1 MWGTPSLRGGTL
13 LVGNR
18 FAVGSERVRPEHAS
32 AAVVAE
38 VATRS
43 RAGDPA
49 SIVLLTGALASARD
63 ADEAG
68 SRAADLIRESLR
80 VDAEV
85 RIAQPDSAGRLRT
98 IWRDGAG
105 GPGAPGSRVA
115 RRTAYAH
122 RVATRVD
129 EPELGRRAAFFPLV
143 WRDRATGVLEVRAPI
158 AEMRGRRGVLGAIAA
173 QLAGVLAAL
182 AERAALERE
191 IEALEGF
198 AGLGRQLI
206 RAGRP
211 DAAIDRAVGA
221 LWRGVRRPVAIW
233 WADEDGARTFV
244 SVAGFNATDGA
255 DLIQRLRRVSP
266 IGVAPTAQE
275 RTELGSLFTD
285 AVRRQPEATTVR
297 ASDALVALVAGSG
310 PRLQV
315 CLETVGSLL
324 DDVLPLLSASARGA
338 GASSSLDVGLAWTA
352 HELRTPILGVKAAL
366 ETVAGRVDPPNA
378 VLQSSVRELEKLA
391 IETERILGWAAGRR
405 PLNRT
410 YVDVGELVQA
420 AVAAAGRP
428 DEIAVLVDGEASV
441 RAFVDATHLR
451 VAIANL
457 VRNAIRH
464 AGVGVTV
471 AVSSEGESF
480 RVSVRDRGPGVT
492 SADGDRIFE
501 PFVRGHASSG
511 AEGAGLGLFIARR
524 VVEAHGGRIW
534 VEPSDEGTGVAFHVQ
549 LPIDGRDLRRPA
561 S

>member
-1 MWGTPSLRGGTL
+1 M

-18 FAVGSERVRPEHAS
+18 FAVGSERLRPGDAS
-32 AAVVAE
+32 AAVTAQ

-43 RAGDPA
+43 RAADPA
-49 SIVLLTGALASARD
+49 TIVRLTGALASARD

-68 SRAADLIRESLR
+68 SRASDLIRESLR
-80 VDAEV
+80 AEADV

-98 IWRDGAG
+98 IWGDGAG
-105 GPGAPGSRVA
+105 GRGAPGSSTA

-122 RVATRVD
+122 RIATRVD

-143 WRDRATGVLEVRAPI
+143 WRDRATGVLEVRASI
-158 AEMRGRRGVLGAIAA
+158 DEMRGRRGVLGAIAA
-173 QLAGVLAAL
+173 QLAGVLAGL

-198 AGLGRQLI
+198 AGLGRQLL

-211 DAAIDRAVGA
+211 DAALDRAVGA
-221 LWRGVRRPVAIW
+221 LWRGIRRPVAIW
-233 WADEDGARTFV
+233 WADEDDARTLV
-244 SVAGFNATDGA
+244 SVSGFKTADGA
-255 DLIQRLRRVSP
+255 DLIQGLRRVAP
-266 IGVAPTAQE
+266 IGRAPTSQE
-275 RTELGSLFTD
+275 RVELGNLFAN
-285 AVRRQPEATTVR
+285 AVRRPRDAITVR
-297 ASDALVALVAGSG
+297 VSDALVALVAGRG
-310 PRLQV
+310 PRVQAR
-315 CLETVGSLL
+315 LETVGSLL
-324 DDVLPLLSASARGA
+324 DDVLPLLSASARGS

-378 VLQSSVRELEKLA
+378 VLQSSVRELEELA
-391 IETERILGWAAGRR
+391 VETERILGWAAGRR
-405 PLNRT
+405 PLHRT

-420 AVAAAGRP
+420 AVEAAGHP
-428 DEIAVLVDGEASV
+428 GEVSVFVDGEASV
-441 RAFVDATHLR
+441 HAFVDATHLR

-471 AVSSEGESF
+471 TIRSDGESF
-480 RVSVRDRGPGVT
+480 RVSVCDRGPGVA

-501 PFVRGHASSG
+501 PFVRGHASSR
-511 AEGAGLGLFIARR
+511 AEGSGLGLFIARR
-524 VVEAHGGRIW
+524 VVEAHGGQIW
-534 VEPSDEGTGVAFHVQ
+534 VSSSDEGAGAAFHVQ
-549 LPIDGRDLRRPA
+549 LPIDGRDLQRPA

>member
-1 MWGTPSLRGGTL
+1 MLA
-13 LVGNR
+13 GNR
-18 FAVGSERVRPEHAS
+18 SAVGSERLRPRDRS
-32 AAVVAE
+32 ATVVAE
-38 VATRS
+38 VAP
-43 RAGDPA
+43 RARRADPA
-49 SIVLLTGALASARD
+49 TIVLLTGALASARD

-68 SRAADLIRESLR
+68 SRATDLIRESLR
-80 VDAEV
+80 VDADV

-98 IWRDGAG
+98 IWRDGGG
-105 GPGAPGSRVA
+105 GPGVPGSGAA

-122 RVATRVD
+122 RIATRVD

-143 WRDRATGVLEVRAPI
+143 SRDRATGVLEVRAPI
-158 AEMRGRRGVLGAIAA
+158 DGMRGQRGVLGAIAA
-173 QLAGVLAAL
+173 QLAGVLAGI

-191 IEALEGF
+191 VEALEGF
-198 AGLGRQLI
+198 AGLGRELM

-211 DAAIDRAVGA
+211 DAAIDRAVAA

-233 WADEDGARTFV
+233 WADEDGARTLV
-244 SVAGFNATDGA
+244 SVAGFNAMDGA
-255 DLIQRLRRVSP
+255 DLIQRLRRVAP
-266 IGVAPTAQE
+266 IGRPPTRQE
-275 RTELGSLFTD
+275 RVELGRLFAN
-285 AVRRQPEATTVR
+285 AVRREPDAITVR
-297 ASDALVALVAGSG
+297 ASAASVALVAGSG
-310 PRLQV
+310 SRLQSR
-315 CLETVGSLL
+315 LGRVGSLL

-338 GASSSLDVGLAWTA
+338 GTSSSLDVGLAWTA
-352 HELRTPILGVKAAL
+352 HELRTPILGVKAAI

-378 VLQSSVRELEKLA
+378 VLQRSVRELEKLA

-405 PLNRT
+405 PLHRT

-420 AVAAAGRP
+420 AVAAAGHP
-428 DEIAVLVDGEASV
+428 DETSVSVDGEASV
-441 RAFVDATHLR
+441 QAFVDATHLR

-471 AVSSEGESF
+471 TIRSEGESF

-501 PFVRGHASSG
+501 PFVRGHASSR

-534 VEPSDEGTGVAFHVQ
+534 VEPSDEGAGAAFHMQ